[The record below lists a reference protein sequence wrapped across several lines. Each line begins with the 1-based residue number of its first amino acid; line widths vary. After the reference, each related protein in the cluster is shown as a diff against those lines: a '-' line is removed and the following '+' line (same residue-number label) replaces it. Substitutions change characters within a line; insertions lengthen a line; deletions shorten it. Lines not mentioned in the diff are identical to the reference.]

1 MKEEKG
7 LQIVLAARP
16 QGAVRLNDFQAKEFP
31 VPAISAGELLLKV
44 NYLSLDP
51 YMRGRMDDRKSYAQ
65 PAKIGDVMPGETI
78 STVIAS
84 EHPRFATGDLVLAH
98 TGSREAPTQ
107 HIFGERELDT
117 PGVFFDLHHK
127 RL

>member
-7 LQIVLAARP
+7 LQIILAARP

-31 VPAISAGELLLKV
+31 VPAISAGELLLEV

-84 EHPRFATGDLVLAH
+84 DHPRLAAGDLVLAY
-98 TGSREAPTQ
+98 TGWRTHAAMQATNVRKVAA
-107 HIFGERELDT
+107 G
-117 PGVFFDLHHK
+117 
-127 RL
+127 RLLLRPN